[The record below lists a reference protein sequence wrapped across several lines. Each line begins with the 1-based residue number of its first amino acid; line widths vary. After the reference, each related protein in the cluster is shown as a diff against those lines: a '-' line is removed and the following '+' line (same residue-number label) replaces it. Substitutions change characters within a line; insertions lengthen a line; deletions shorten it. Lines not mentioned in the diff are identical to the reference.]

1 MAHLLDDEYLKP
13 FETAIRGRARRAL
26 DRAQSLTQGK
36 CSLAEWANAHNYYGL
51 HKIKARGRRKAG
63 WVFREWAPHATSM
76 WLVGDFNGWKINP
89 DFEIFRIPGTDVWER
104 RIDADRIRHGD
115 KYHLEMRW
123 EGGHGERIPAYAR
136 YVTQD
141 EKTKLFSASV
151 WAPEREYE
159 WRHKDVRPETEDEQR
174 DTSLASKVSRPLAS
188 KVSRLT
194 SSPLIY
200 EAHVGMA
207 SEEGRVATYA
217 EFRDEMLPRIKAAG
231 YNTVQLM
238 AVMEHPYYGSFGYH
252 VSSFFAASSRFGTPD
267 DLKSLVDT
275 AHGMGLRVIMDLVHS
290 HAVANERDGLSR
302 FDGTDYQYFHSGP
315 KGWHSA
321 WGSRCFDYGKTD
333 VIHFLLSNC
342 KFWLEEYGFDGYRF
356 DGVTSMLFWNHGLG
370 DAFTNYGMYF
380 NGSVDDDA
388 WVYLNLA
395 NRVIHEVKPGAI
407 TIAEDVSG
415 IPGCAAPARD
425 CGIGFDYRMAMG
437 EPDFWFRLAE
447 KVRDEDWPMGGIFWE
462 LTNKRAEEKVVSY
475 VESHDQALVGG
486 KTFFFQC
493 VDKEIYWGMRKDQ
506 ENLVIDR
513 GVALH
518 KMARLATLALN
529 GGAYLNFM
537 GNEFGHPEWIDFPRA
552 ENGWDY
558 SHARRQWSL
567 RENAELRFKGLGD
580 FDEVMLKALGGS
592 EDFRRETEDGRQG
605 KDVRRKTED
614 GFSCFKSAAPIRL
627 VANEPDKVLAFVRGD
642 KLFVFN
648 FNPTQSFTDYGI
660 LVPPATKWSH
670 LLDTDEVRFG
680 GQGRIQGGAVHEPEL
695 VHDANHDELVQQ
707 IRLYLPSR
715 TAIVLEGWRLV

>member
-1 MAHLLDDEYLKP
+1 MSHLLDDGYLKP
-13 FETAIRGRARRAL
+13 FEAAIRGRAQRAA
-26 DRAQSLTQGK
+26 DRMRELTQGK
-36 CSLAEWANAHNYYGL
+36 CSLADWANAHNYYGL
-51 HKIKARGRRKAG
+51 HKVKVRGEGEQRMDDFHCSTSTPDFG
-63 WVFREWAPHATSM
+63 YEWVFREWAPHATSM
-76 WLVGDFNGWKINP
+76 WLVGDFNGWKIDP
-89 DFEIFRIPGTDVWER
+89 DFEVFRIPGTDVWER
-104 RIDADRIRHGD
+104 RIPADRLHHGD
-115 KYHLEMRW
+115 KYHLEVRW

-141 EKTKLFSASV
+141 ENTKLFSACV
-151 WAPEREYE
+151 WDPVRPYA
-159 WRHKDVRPETEDEQR
+159 WRHKEVQVEDEGE
-174 DTSLASKVSRPLAS
+174 DSAV
-188 KVSRLT
+188 RLKP
-194 SSPLIY
+194 SPLIY
-200 EAHVGMA
+200 EAHVGMS
-207 SEEGRVATYA
+207 SEEEKVATYA
-217 EFRDEMLPRIKAAG
+217 EFRDNMLPRIKKAG

-267 DLKSLVDT
+267 DLKSLVDA
-275 AHGMGLRVIMDLVHS
+275 AHGMGLRVIMDIVHS

-395 NRVIHEVKPGAI
+395 NRVIHEVKPSAI

-415 IPGCAAPARD
+415 IPGCAAPVED

-447 KVRDEDWPMGGIFWE
+447 KVRDDDWPMGGIFWE

-506 ENLVIDR
+506 ENMVIDR
-513 GVALH
+513 GIALH
-518 KMARLATLALN
+518 KMARLATCALN

-552 ENGWDY
+552 ENNWSCY
-558 SHARRQWSL
+558 HARRQWSL
-567 RENAELRFKGLGD
+567 RENDELRFKGLAD
-580 FDEVMLKALGGS
+580 FDEVMLKALFDCSDCSDCSIG
-592 EDFRRETEDGRQG
+592 GRQ
-605 KDVRRKTED
+605 
-614 GFSCFKSAAPIRL
+614 SNNPKSNNRTIRL
-627 VANEPDKVLAFVRGD
+627 VSNEPDKVLAFLRGD
-642 KLFVFN
+642 LLFVFN
-648 FNPTQSFTDYGI
+648 FNPTRSFTDYGI
-660 LVPPATKWSH
+660 LVPPATKWRH
-670 LLDTDEVRFG
+670 LFDTDEIRFG
-680 GQGRIQGGAVHEPEL
+680 GQDRIQSGAVYEPVFLRDSNRSEF
-695 VHDANHDELVQQ
+695 VQQ
-707 IRLYLPSR
+707 IRLYLPAR
-715 TAIVLEGWRLV
+715 TAIVLKRA

>member
-1 MAHLLDDEYLKP
+1 MAHLLDDGYLKP
-13 FETAIRGRARRAL
+13 FEAVIRGRAQRAA
-26 DRAQSLTQGK
+26 DRAAELTGGKQSI
-36 CSLAEWANAHNYYGL
+36 SDWANAHNYFGL
-51 HKIKARGRRKAG
+51 RKVKVEG
-63 WVFREWAPHATSM
+63 EGEQWCFREWAPHATSM
-76 WLVGDFNGWKINP
+76 WLVGDFNGWKIDP
-89 DFEIFRIPGTDVWER
+89 DFEVFRIEGTDVWER
-104 RIDADRIRHGD
+104 RIPADRIRHGD
-115 KYHLEMRW
+115 HYHLEMRW

-141 EKTKLFSASV
+141 ERTKLFSACV
-151 WAPEREYE
+151 WAPEKPYA
-159 WRHKDVRPETEDEQR
+159 WRHKEV
-174 DTSLASKVSRPLAS
+174 KVGGEGKDRNSTVQPSTFNLQ
-188 KVSRLT
+188 
-194 SSPLIY
+194 PLIY

-207 SEEGRVATYA
+207 SEDPRVATYA
-217 EFRDEMLPRIKAAG
+217 EFRDNMLPRIKKAG

-302 FDGTDYQYFHSGP
+302 FDGTDYQYFHAGP

-333 VIHFLLSNC
+333 VLHFLLSNC
-342 KFWLEEYGFDGYRF
+342 KFWLQEYGFDGYRF

-415 IPGCAAPARD
+415 IPGCAAPVED

-447 KVRDEDWPMGGIFWE
+447 KVRDDDWPMGGIFYE
-462 LTNKRAEEKVVSY
+462 LTNKRPEEKVVSY

-506 ENLVIDR
+506 QNLVIDR

-518 KMARLATLALN
+518 KMARLATCALN

-567 RENAELRFKGLGD
+567 RENPELRFKGLGD
-580 FDEVMLKALGGS
+580 FDETMIRSLGES
-592 EDFRRETEDGRQG
+592 EDFRRATEDSRRD
-605 KDVRRKTED
+605 KDGRRKTQD
-614 GFSCFKSAAPIRL
+614 GSKVFGLKSSSPIRL
-627 VANEPDKVLAFVRGD
+627 VANEPDKVLAFLCGD
-642 KLFVFN
+642 FLFVFN
-648 FNPTQSFTDYGI
+648 FNPTRSFTDYGI
-660 LVPPATKWSH
+660 LVPPATKWRH
-670 LLDTDEVRFG
+670 LFDTDELRFG
-680 GQGRIQGGAVHEPEL
+680 GQGRIAADGMYEPEL
-695 VHDANHDELVQQ
+695 VRDAERNELVQQ
-707 IRLYLPSR
+707 VRLYLPAR
-715 TAIVLEGWRLV
+715 TAVVLRRVI

>member
-1 MAHLLDDEYLKP
+1 MAHLLDDGYLKP
-13 FETAIRGRARRAL
+13 YEDAIRGRAQRAS
-26 DRAQSLTQGK
+26 DRMNELTQGK
-36 CSLAEWANAHNYYGL
+36 CSLSDWANAHNYYGL
-51 HKIKARGRRKAG
+51 HKVEVEGEGEQRNETVHCTTTTSGCDYE

-76 WLVGDFNGWKINP
+76 WLVGDFNGWKIDP
-89 DFEIFRIPGTDVWER
+89 DFEVFRIEGTDVWER
-104 RIDADRIRHGD
+104 RIPLDRIHHGD

-141 EKTKLFSASV
+141 ENTKLFSACV
-151 WAPEREYE
+151 WSPDSPYE
-159 WRHKDVRPETEDEQR
+159 WKHSTVDLD
-174 DTSLASKVSRPLAS
+174 LGSR
-188 KVSRLT
+188 
-194 SSPLIY
+194 PLIY

-207 SEEGRVATYA
+207 SEEEKVATYA
-217 EFRDEMLPRIKAAG
+217 EFRDNMLPRIKAAG

-275 AHGMGLRVIMDLVHS
+275 AHGMGLRVIMDIVHS

-395 NRVIHEVKPGAI
+395 NRVIHEVKPSAI

-415 IPGCAAPARD
+415 IPGCAAPVED

-447 KVRDEDWPMGGIFWE
+447 KVRDDDWPMGGIFWE

-518 KMARLATLALN
+518 KMARLATCALN

-552 ENGWDY
+552 ENNWSCY
-558 SHARRQWSL
+558 HARRQWSL
-567 RENAELRFKGLGD
+567 RENDELRFKGLAD
-580 FDEVMLKALGGS
+580 FDEAMLKSLKVSMFESLKVGGA
-592 EDFRRETEDGRQG
+592 
-605 KDVRRKTED
+605 
-614 GFSCFKSAAPIRL
+614 GFSQNSQTIKPSNPQTPTKL

-642 KLFVFN
+642 LLFVFN
-648 FNPTQSFTDYGI
+648 FHPTQSFTDYGI
-660 LVPPATKWSH
+660 LVPPATRWQH
-670 LLDTDEVRFG
+670 LFDTDEARFG
-680 GQGRIQGGAVHEPEL
+680 GQGRIQAEAVYDPAL
-695 VHDANHDELVQQ
+695 VHDSNHNELVQQ
-707 IRLYLPSR
+707 IKLYLPSR
-715 TAIVLEGWRLV
+715 TALVLKRR

>member
-1 MAHLLDDEYLKP
+1 MAHLLDDGYLKP
-13 FETAIRGRARRAL
+13 FEAAIRGRAQRAA
-26 DRAQSLTQGK
+26 DRAAELTGGKQSI
-36 CSLAEWANAHNYYGL
+36 SDWANAHNYFGL
-51 HKIKARGRRKAG
+51 RKVKVEG
-63 WVFREWAPHATSM
+63 EGEQWCFREWAPHATSM
-76 WLVGDFNGWKINP
+76 WLVGDFNGWKIDP
-89 DFEIFRIPGTDVWER
+89 DFEVFRIEGTDVWER
-104 RIDADRIRHGD
+104 RIPADRIRHGD
-115 KYHLEMRW
+115 HYHLEMRW

-141 EKTKLFSASV
+141 ERTKLFSACV
-151 WAPEREYE
+151 WAPEKPYA
-159 WRHKDVRPETEDEQR
+159 WRHKEVKVGGEGEDRNSTVQPS
-174 DTSLASKVSRPLAS
+174 TLNLQ
-188 KVSRLT
+188 
-194 SSPLIY
+194 PLIY

-207 SEEGRVATYA
+207 SEDPRVATYA
-217 EFRDEMLPRIKAAG
+217 EFRDNMLPRIKKAG

-275 AHGMGLRVIMDLVHS
+275 AHGMGLRVIMDIVHS

-302 FDGTDYQYFHSGP
+302 FDGTDYQYFHAGP

-333 VIHFLLSNC
+333 VLHFLLSNC
-342 KFWLEEYGFDGYRF
+342 KFWLQEYGFDGYRF

-415 IPGCAAPARD
+415 IPGCAAPVED

-447 KVRDEDWPMGGIFWE
+447 KVRDDDWPMGGIFYE
-462 LTNKRAEEKVVSY
+462 LTNKRPEEKVVSY

-506 ENLVIDR
+506 QNLMIDR
-513 GVALH
+513 GIALH
-518 KMARLATLALN
+518 KMARLATCALN

-567 RENAELRFKGLGD
+567 RENPELRFKGLGD
-580 FDEVMLKALGGS
+580 FDETMIRSLGES
-592 EDFRRETEDGRQG
+592 EDFRRATEDSRRD
-605 KDVRRKTED
+605 KDGRRKTQD
-614 GFSCFKSAAPIRL
+614 GSKVFGLKSSSPIRL
-627 VANEPDKVLAFVRGD
+627 AANESDKVLAFLRGD
-642 KLFVFN
+642 FLFVFN
-648 FNPTQSFTDYGI
+648 FNPTRSFTDYGI
-660 LVPPATKWSH
+660 LVPPATKWRH
-670 LLDTDEVRFG
+670 LFDTDELRFG
-680 GQGRIQGGAVHEPEL
+680 GQGRIAADGMYEPEL
-695 VHDANHDELVQQ
+695 VRDAERNELVQQ
-707 IRLYLPSR
+707 VRLYLPAR
-715 TAIVLEGWRLV
+715 TAVVLRRVI